1 MTDRRFDC
9 AAVLFDADG
18 VLVDSDA
25 SVTSAWSRWAVAYHL
40 DPERV
45 VNMVHGRR
53 SADTVALLV
62 PGNEEQALRDVDAA
76 ELADAAT
83 VQAVPGAHTLLD
95 DLNRAGPPWAVV
107 TSATRALARARH
119 EAAGLP
125 VPVAT
130 VTADDLREGKPD
142 PAGYRMAAKLLGVA
156 PSACVVLEDSASGIA
171 AARAADVGAVIG
183 VSARAASHHPDV
195 TVQDLTSVRVGPRGL
210 LVDAPEPPR

>member
-1 MTDRRFDC
+1 
-9 AAVLFDADG
+9 
-18 VLVDSDA
+18 
-25 SVTSAWSRWAVAYHL
+25 
-40 DPERV
+40 
-45 VNMVHGRR
+45 MVHGRR

-83 VQAVPGAHTLLD
+83 VQAVPGARALLD
-95 DLNRAGPPWAVV
+95 DLNRAGTPWAVV

-142 PAGYRMAAKLLGVA
+142 PAGYRMAAKLLGVT

-183 VSARAASHHPDV
+183 VSDRAASHHPDV

>member
-1 MTDRRFDC
+1 VTGRRFDC

-18 VLVDSDA
+18 VLIDSDA
-25 SVTSAWSRWAVAYHL
+25 SVVSAWSRWAVAYHL

-83 VQAVPGAHTLLD
+83 VQAVPGARALLD
-95 DLNRAGPPWAVV
+95 DLNRAGTPWAVV

-125 VPVAT
+125 VPAHT

-142 PAGYRMAAKLLGVA
+142 PAGYRLAAKLLGVT

-171 AARAADVGAVIG
+171 AARAADVVAVIG
-183 VSARAASHHPDV
+183 VSARSASHHPDV
-195 TVQDLTSVRVGPRGL
+195 TVPDLTSVRVGPRGL
-210 LVDAPEPPR
+210 LVDAPEPPT